1 MDTTF
6 RFSSAQEISEEF
18 IEKLKN
24 FYKGKPIYIT
34 ITEDSLIPE
43 WQKEEVLKRQSQV
56 KNHPESLMDFDK
68 MIISLEKELENES

>member
-24 FYKGKPIYIT
+24 FYKSKPISIT
-34 ITEDSLIPE
+34 VTEDFLVPE
-43 WQKEEVLKRQSQV
+43 WQKEEVLKRQAHI
-56 KNHPESLMDFDK
+56 KNHPKSLMDFDE
-68 MIISLEKELENES
+68 MMTSLEEELENES